1 LLESFKTMTESEI
14 VFLLTTFS
22 NMARARPVQDSGFIN
37 AVVREI
43 YEVCICN
50 NTILYVYTILYHTS
64 PYHIPYHTIPYHTIP
79 YHTIPY
85 HTISYHTI
93 PHHTTPYHTIPYS
106 TITTHTMLD
115 HTIPYHTT
123 PHQAYYY
130 VMAIFRSATSTTVL
144 QTFCQKLEKISWAP
158 FANNI
163 RL

>member
-85 HTISYHTI
+85 HTI
-93 PHHTTPYHTIPYS
+93 PYHIIPS
-106 TITTHTMLD
+106 HP
-115 HTIPYHTT
+115 IPYHTT
-123 PHQAYYY
+123 PHHTIPYHTPPSQP
-130 VMAIFRSATSTTVL
+130 IP
-144 QTFCQKLEKISWAP
+144 C
-158 FANNI
+158 
-163 RL
+163 